1 LRTSSDRSLAGA
13 AVPVIAALAVLLFA
27 CGSSSVHVLLDIGHS
42 GRWVVLVLL
51 LAASAWWAA
60 ERGPALSV
68 DPAVAAAAIFL
79 VLVAAASSTWSVAPR
94 LTFERA
100 ATLAVLV
107 LIALLIAHA
116 TAGGPADSRRVLA
129 GLVAGSVLVALAG
142 VLVYVVAHHDAVEIA
157 SPEIPPRFKGMG
169 QNPNT
174 SSLLFAVAA
183 PNAAWMSASAYT
195 VRQRLLWA
203 SALTLLAASI
213 VASGSHGALVAAGAG
228 CAAVGFLAPRRGAV
242 RATAIAAVAVTV
254 VAGFWIETL
263 PQPSR
268 VQPPSVAAPSPP
280 PSAKRGYTD
289 AEINTPLNG
298 ELGIPLPGQKNPRT
312 LVSSSG
318 RTEAWRGAIRQAEQ
332 RPIAG
337 YGFGTESR
345 VFIDRW
351 WTFTGGVPE
360 NSYIGIALQLGVAGL
375 LAFGALLAALSRCAF
390 RAFVRRHRRVVA
402 AGLGVLVA
410 ALVAAV
416 GQSYIYS
423 VGDVATITV
432 WISVFLLASIRRA
445 DV

>member
-1 LRTSSDRSLAGA
+1 MRASSDRSLAGA
-13 AVPVIAALAVLLFA
+13 AVPVIAALTVLLFA
-27 CGSSSVHVLLDIGHS
+27 CGSSSVSVLLDIGHP
-42 GRWVVLVLL
+42 GRWLVLVLL

-60 ERGPALSV
+60 ERGLALSV
-68 DPAVAAAAIFL
+68 DPAVAATAIFL
-79 VLVAAASSTWSVAPR
+79 VLVATASSAWSVTPR
-94 LTFERA
+94 LTFERS

-116 TAGGPADSRRVLA
+116 TAGRPADARRVLA
-129 GLVAGSVLVALAG
+129 GLIAGSALVAIAG
-142 VLVYVVAHHDAVEIA
+142 VLVYVVAPHDAVEIA

-174 SSLLFAVAA
+174 SSLLFAVTA
-183 PNAAWMSASAYT
+183 PNAAWMLVSAHT
-195 VRQRLLWA
+195 IKQRLLWA
-203 SALTLLAASI
+203 SALTLLAGSI

-228 CAAVGFLAPRRGAV
+228 CAAVGFLAASRSSLRV
-242 RATAIAAVAVTV
+242 TAIVAVAATV

-268 VQPPSVAAPSPP
+268 AQPPSVAAPSPP
-280 PSAKRGYTD
+280 PSAKPGYTD

-312 LVSSSG
+312 LTSTSG

-337 YGFGTESR
+337 YGFGTESN

-360 NSYIGIALQLGVAGL
+360 DSYIGIALQLGVLGL
-375 LAFGALLAALSRCAF
+375 LTFGALLAALSHCAF
-390 RAFVRRHRRVVA
+390 RAFVRQGREVVA
-402 AGLGVLVA
+402 AGLGVLIA

-445 DV
+445 NA

>member
-1 LRTSSDRSLAGA
+1 MCTSSDRSLAGA
-13 AVPVIAALAVLLFA
+13 AVPVIAALTVFFFA
-27 CGSSSVHVLLDIGHS
+27 CGSSSVHVLLDIGHP
-42 GRWVVLVLL
+42 GRWVVLLLL

-60 ERGPALSV
+60 ERGRVLFV

-107 LIALLIAHA
+107 LIALLTAHA
-116 TAGGPADSRRVLA
+116 TAGRPADARRVLA
-129 GLVAGSVLVALAG
+129 GLIAGSVLVALAG

-157 SPEIPPRFKGMG
+157 SPEIPARFKGMG

-183 PNAAWMSASAYT
+183 PNAAWMLAST
-195 VRQRLLWA
+195 HTIKQRLLWA

-213 VASGSHGALVAAGAG
+213 VASGSHGALIAAGAG
-228 CAAVGFLAPRRGAV
+228 CAVVGFLVLRR
-242 RATAIAAVAVTV
+242 RALRLTAIAAVAATV

-268 VQPPSVAAPSPP
+268 TQPTAAAAPSPP
-280 PSAKRGYTD
+280 PAARPGYTD

-312 LVSSSG
+312 LTSSSG
-318 RTEAWRGAIRQAEQ
+318 RIEAWRGAIRQAEQ

-337 YGFGTESR
+337 YGFGTESH

-360 NSYIGIALQLGVAGL
+360 DSYIGIALQLGVAGIL
-375 LAFGALLAALSRCAF
+375 VFGALLAALSRCAF
-390 RAFVRRHRRVVA
+390 RSFVRQRRGVVA
-402 AGLGVLVA
+402 AGFGVLVA

-423 VGDVATITV
+423 VGDVATTTV
-432 WISVFLLASIRRA
+432 WISVFLLAPIRRA
-445 DV
+445 DA